1 MRYRIQ
7 YSKAAIRDLDRI
19 WMEVF
24 DASKDYDITEQ
35 YITDLMDKVETKSD
49 YPESG
54 SPLYYE
60 DSFTGYY
67 FIVFKAYI
75 AFCRVENDKLLV
87 DRVLYGQS
95 DYIRKLHLFPYTND

>member
-1 MRYRIQ
+1 MKYRIQ
-7 YSKAAIRDLDRI
+7 YSKAAIRDFDRI
-19 WMEVF
+19 WMEVLE
-24 DASKDYDITEQ
+24 ASKDYEITEQ
-35 YITDLMDKVETKSD
+35 YISDLMDKFETKSD

-54 SPLYYE
+54 SPLFYE

-75 AFCRVENDKLLV
+75 AFYRVENDKLLV

-95 DYIRKLHLFPYTND
+95 DYIRKLHLFPCTND